1 MPKLTNRKVFISGKI
16 TGEEATYKK
25 KFEIAQRELEALG
38 YLVMNP
44 AVLPLGFEHQEY
56 IDICYAMMD
65 ACHMIVLLPCCKD
78 SKGSAMEQA
87 YAKELKMPIYM
98 IEDFQPAEREW
109 TVEEIMAREG

>member
-1 MPKLTNRKVFISGKI
+1 MPKKTKVFISGKI
-16 TGEEATYKK
+16 TGEEETYKK
-25 KFEIAQRELEALG
+25 KFERAQHRLEALG

-56 IDICYAMMD
+56 LDICYTMMD

-87 YAKELKMPIYM
+87 YAKELGMPIWTLD
-98 IEDFQPAEREW
+98 ELAPEREW
-109 TVEEIMAREG
+109 TAEEILRQEG